1 MAVFSKFLYFLIFY
15 LLSHFFQSDKENPNS
30 NNKSTLF
37 LSLVPLTTLFVLIT
51 FTSVSTKIPF
61 FFSMEWMLSIS
72 SFLML
77 GLNIFLFSFHHYILK
92 KNKEQTE
99 LELLL
104 QRENDSVEYYKMLLQ
119 QSENQKILIH
129 DIKNHLQSIAVL
141 NENKDSDKIAAYI
154 KHLIHSSELQKNYNL
169 FDSTVLQSVRTMRWR
184 HLKRR
189 LIPLLSLTSL
199 KMKIL
204 LIQSLQ

>member
-1 MAVFSKFLYFLIFY
+1 
-15 LLSHFFQSDKENPNS
+15 
-30 NNKSTLF
+30 
-37 LSLVPLTTLFVLIT
+37 
-51 FTSVSTKIPF
+51 
-61 FFSMEWMLSIS
+61 MLSIS

-129 DIKNHLQSIAVL
+129 DIKNHLQSIAVF

-169 FDSTVLQSVRTMRWR
+169 FGSTVLQSVRQCGGG
-184 HLKRR
+184 
-189 LIPLLSLTSL
+189 I
-199 KMKIL
+199 
-204 LIQSLQ
+204 